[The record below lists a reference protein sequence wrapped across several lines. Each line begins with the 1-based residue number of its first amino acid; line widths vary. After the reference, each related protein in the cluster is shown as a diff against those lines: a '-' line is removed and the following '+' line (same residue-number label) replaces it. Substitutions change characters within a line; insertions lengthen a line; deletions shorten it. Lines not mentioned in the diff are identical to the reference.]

1 MKYVVTILVCLLVAA
16 FFGNYP
22 ILKMVY
28 PELDQWAV
36 FIKFY
41 DVRNLVYA
49 AMFSISFLVIMYYS
63 KGFTKVVSTIG
74 FFGAYGSA
82 IDVARGINEYNLT
95 DLLLIIF
102 ALLMAIYVHSNDRK
116 VRRGG

>member
-1 MKYVVTILVCLLVAA
+1 MKCVVTILVLVLAA
-16 FFGNYP
+16 ALFLNYP
-22 ILKMVY
+22 VLIRMY
-28 PELDQWAV
+28 PNVGEWAG

-41 DVRNLVYA
+41 NARNFVYA
-49 AMFSISFLVIMYYS
+49 VMFTISFLVIMYYS
-63 KGFTKVVSTIG
+63 KGFTRVVSTIG

-102 ALLMAIYVHSNDRK
+102 AVLVAIYVYQNDR
-116 VRRGG
+116 

>member
-1 MKYVVTILVCLLVAA
+1 MRYVVTILVCLLSAA
-16 FFGNYP
+16 FFFNYQVL
-22 ILKMVY
+22 IRMY
-28 PELDQWAV
+28 PNVGEWSG

-41 DVRNLVYA
+41 DARNFVYA

-63 KGFTKVVSTIG
+63 KGFTKIVSTIG

-82 IDVARGINEYNLT
+82 VDVARGINEYNLT

-102 ALLMAIYVHSNDRK
+102 GLLIAIYVYKNDRK
-116 VRRGG
+116 TRRRA